1 MKRFFIF
8 SRTIFFVLFLSLP
21 LNVFSQQLEITE
33 NDQLY
38 LQLINNVF
46 IFVENNYVDQVDSK
60 VLYEGALKGMLEAL
74 EDPYST
80 YLDSDM
86 MTSMSDTTEGTFG
99 GVGLTISK
107 RYVST
112 PDEPAYVEVVSPIED
127 TPGWKAGIL
136 PGDKLTKINGKST
149 PDITMEEVLEMLRGE
164 IGKPVEVTVLRGNSL
179 EFTTTLIRDLIEVP
193 TVKYGMMENQIGY
206 LRIIN
211 FTPLT
216 ADKTQ
221 EALDNLFKQNAK
233 GLIIDLRNNPGG
245 VISSVVNVADK
256 FIDSGIIVS
265 TKSRISYENQSFS
278 ATRRKTTVPKDIPV
292 VVLINQ
298 GSASASEILAGAL
311 KDHKRALLVGEKT
324 YGKGSVQ
331 QVLKLSETDGLKL
344 TIAKYYTPSDAN
356 IDKTGIYPD
365 VEVKFPEF
373 TEEEE
378 KILTELLSSSEI
390 KNLVESKK
398 PVTDE
403 KVEEIVTEL
412 EKKYPVNRRY
422 LKKLVNNERYITE
435 TAPLY
440 DLDYD
445 IQLKE
450 ALRIITTE
458 PVQKLIDQSVSVK
471 EHQEKYEAINP

>member
-136 PGDKLTKINGKST
+136 PGDKLTKINGIST
-149 PDITMEEVLEMLRGE
+149 PDITMEEVLAMLRGE

-193 TVKYGMMENQIGY
+193 IDENLTIIDTPGLLDEGSIILNVDGKTLNKILPKKEIKPIVIQIKVNQTI
-206 LRIIN
+206 LI
-211 FTPLT
+211 
-216 ADKTQ
+216 
-221 EALDNLFKQNAK
+221 DNLVRLDVQ
-233 GLIIDLRNNPGG
+233 
-245 VISSVVNVADK
+245 
-256 FIDSGIIVS
+256 
-265 TKSRISYENQSFS
+265 
-278 ATRRKTTVPKDIPV
+278 
-292 VVLINQ
+292 
-298 GSASASEILAGAL
+298 
-311 KDHKRALLVGEKT
+311 
-324 YGKGSVQ
+324 KGSSLIFYLSND
-331 QVLKLSETDGLKL
+331 LKIER
-344 TIAKYYTPSDAN
+344 YYKN
-356 IDKTGIYPD
+356 IDKLATLENQNIIVPNNSDIVIKGMGFIKVTKQTPIKIYLPHD
-365 VEVKFPEF
+365 VKFS
-373 TEEEE
+373 
-378 KILTELLSSSEI
+378 IRSS
-390 KNLVESKK
+390 
-398 PVTDE
+398 
-403 KVEEIVTEL
+403 
-412 EKKYPVNRRY
+412 
-422 LKKLVNNERYITE
+422 
-435 TAPLY
+435 
-440 DLDYD
+440 
-445 IQLKE
+445 
-450 ALRIITTE
+450 II
-458 PVQKLIDQSVSVK
+458 
-471 EHQEKYEAINP
+471 